1 MRANNRK
8 AFLFQCL
15 TSVENCRM
23 LDFRGYDMITPL
35 GREQLEGLDAAWEEL
50 AEGIETIRETNRR
63 TK

>member
-1 MRANNRK
+1 
-8 AFLFQCL
+8 
-15 TSVENCRM
+15 
-23 LDFRGYDMITPL
+23 MITPL